1 MQSRLMRD
9 IRVRAAVAAC
19 VLALP
24 AAASALSFDE
34 AQTLAQQQAPS
45 LQAEAAKLQA
55 ARSDAVPA
63 GELPDPKLL
72 LGVQSVPIEG
82 NDRWSLDRDG
92 MTMSMVGLMQDV
104 PNRDKR
110 RARVEVA
117 NAAIQ
122 RAAAERVVEA
132 LNVRQATAQAWI
144 ASHTIERKLATFD
157 ALYAENRLLSETVRA
172 RIAGGRGQA
181 ADSVLPRQEA
191 ALLDERADE
200 LQRQRRQARAAL
212 ARWIGEAASE
222 PLEGSVP
229 HWPLDAPA
237 LQRELHRHPQL
248 QAYTPMTQQA
258 QARIREATA
267 AKKPDW
273 SWEVDYLRR
282 GQEFG
287 DMVNLQVS
295 FDLPLFTS
303 TRQNPRIA
311 ARHAELNQLEAEREA
326 LERQFAEQLDNE
338 LAELDRLQRALTR
351 TREVLLPL
359 ARERSELS
367 LADYRAGRGELEA
380 LLTARRELIETRLK
394 EIDLDGLQ
402 AIAASRLYF
411 AYGDA
416 Q

>member
-200 LQRQRRQARAAL
+200 LHRQRRQARAAL

-222 PLEGSVP
+222 PLEGNVP
-229 HWPLDAPA
+229 HWSLDAPA

-267 AKKPDW
+267 EKKPDW

>member
-9 IRVRAAVAAC
+9 IRARAAVAAC
-19 VLALP
+19 ALALP

-34 AQTLAQQQAPS
+34 ALALAQQQAPS

-117 NAAIQ
+117 NAGIQ
-122 RAAAERVVEA
+122 RAAAERAVEA

-144 ASHTIERKLATFD
+144 ASHAIERKLATFD
-157 ALYAENRLLSETVRA
+157 ALYAENRLLGETVRA

-200 LQRQRRQARAAL
+200 LHRQRRQARAAL

-229 HWPLDAPA
+229 HWSLDAPA
-237 LQRELHRHPQL
+237 LQRELHQHPQL

-267 AKKPDW
+267 EKKPDW

-338 LAELDRLQRALTR
+338 LAELERLQRALTR

-367 LADYRAGRGELEA
+367 LADYRAGRGELET
-380 LLTARRELIETRLK
+380 LLAARRELIETRLK
-394 EIDLDGLQ
+394 EIDLEGQQ

>member
-24 AAASALSFDE
+24 AAASTLSFDE

-229 HWPLDAPA
+229 HWSLDAPA
-237 LQRELHRHPQL
+237 LQRELHQHPQL

-267 AKKPDW
+267 EKKPDW

-367 LADYRAGRGELEA
+367 LADYRAGRGELET
-380 LLTARRELIETRLK
+380 LLAARRELIETRLK
-394 EIDLDGLQ
+394 EIDLEGQQ

>member
-9 IRVRAAVAAC
+9 IRARAAVAAC
-19 VLALP
+19 ALALP

-34 AQTLAQQQAPS
+34 ALALAQQQAPS

-117 NAAIQ
+117 NAGIQ
-122 RAAAERVVEA
+122 RAAAERAVEA

-144 ASHTIERKLATFD
+144 ASHAIERKLATFD
-157 ALYAENRLLSETVRA
+157 ALYAENRLLGETVRA

-200 LQRQRRQARAAL
+200 LHRQRRQARAAL

-229 HWPLDAPA
+229 HWSLDAPA
-237 LQRELHRHPQL
+237 LQRELHQHPQL
-248 QAYTPMTQQA
+248 QAYTPMMQQA

-267 AKKPDW
+267 EKKPDW

-367 LADYRAGRGELEA
+367 LADYRAGRGELET
-380 LLTARRELIETRLK
+380 LLAARRELIETRLK
-394 EIDLDGLQ
+394 EIDLEGQQ

>member
-45 LQAEAAKLQA
+45 LHAEAAKLQA

-104 PNRDKR
+104 PNREKR

-267 AKKPDW
+267 EKKPDW

-359 ARERSELS
+359 ALERSELS
-367 LADYRAGRGELEA
+367 LPDYRAGRGELEA

>member
-9 IRVRAAVAAC
+9 IRARAAVAAC
-19 VLALP
+19 ALALP

-34 AQTLAQQQAPS
+34 ALALAQQQAPS

-82 NDRWSLDRDG
+82 NDRWSLERDG

-117 NAAIQ
+117 NAGIQ
-122 RAAAERVVEA
+122 RAAAERAVEA

-144 ASHTIERKLATFD
+144 ASHAIERKLATFD

-200 LQRQRRQARAAL
+200 LHRQRRQARAAL

-222 PLEGSVP
+222 PLEGNVP
-229 HWPLDAPA
+229 HWSLDAPA
-237 LQRELHRHPQL
+237 LQRELHQHPQL

-267 AKKPDW
+267 EKKPDW

-295 FDLPLFTS
+295 FDLPLFAS

-311 ARHAELNQLEAEREA
+311 ARHAELNQLEAEREVM
-326 LERQFAEQLDNE
+326 ERQFAEQLDNE

-367 LADYRAGRGELEA
+367 LADYRAGRGELET
-380 LLTARRELIETRLK
+380 LLAARRELIETRLK
-394 EIDLDGLQ
+394 EIDLEGLQ

>member
-117 NAAIQ
+117 NAGIQ
-122 RAAAERVVEA
+122 RAAAERAVEA

-144 ASHTIERKLATFD
+144 ASHAIERKLATFD
-157 ALYAENRLLSETVRA
+157 ALYAENRLLGETVRA

-200 LQRQRRQARAAL
+200 LHRQRRQARAAL

-229 HWPLDAPA
+229 HWSLDAPA
-237 LQRELHRHPQL
+237 LQRELHQHPQL

-267 AKKPDW
+267 EKKPDW
-273 SWEVDYLRR
+273 SWEVNYLRR

-367 LADYRAGRGELEA
+367 LADYRAGRGELET
-380 LLTARRELIETRLK
+380 LLAARRELIETRLK
-394 EIDLDGLQ
+394 EIDLEGQQ

>member
-9 IRVRAAVAAC
+9 IRARAAVAAC
-19 VLALP
+19 ALALP

-34 AQTLAQQQAPS
+34 ALALAQQQAPS

-117 NAAIQ
+117 NAGIQ
-122 RAAAERVVEA
+122 RAAAERAVEA

-144 ASHTIERKLATFD
+144 ASHAIERKLTTFD

-267 AKKPDW
+267 EKKPDW

>member
-117 NAAIQ
+117 NAAIL

-172 RIAGGRGQA
+172 RIAGGRGLA

-267 AKKPDW
+267 EKKPDW

>member
-9 IRVRAAVAAC
+9 IRARAAVAAC
-19 VLALP
+19 ALALP

-34 AQTLAQQQAPS
+34 ALALAQQQAPS

-117 NAAIQ
+117 NAGIQ
-122 RAAAERVVEA
+122 RAAAERAVEA

-144 ASHTIERKLATFD
+144 ASHAIERKLATFD
-157 ALYAENRLLSETVRA
+157 ALYAENRLLGETVRA

-237 LQRELHRHPQL
+237 LQRELHQHPQL

-267 AKKPDW
+267 EKKPDW

-326 LERQFAEQLDNE
+326 MERQFAEQLDNE
-338 LAELDRLQRALTR
+338 LAELERLQRALER

-367 LADYRAGRGELEA
+367 LADYRAGRGELET
-380 LLTARRELIETRLK
+380 LLAARRELIETRLK
-394 EIDLDGLQ
+394 EIDLEGLQ

>member
-34 AQTLAQQQAPS
+34 ALALAQQQAPS

-117 NAAIQ
+117 NAGIQ
-122 RAAAERVVEA
+122 RAAAERAVEA

-144 ASHTIERKLATFD
+144 ASHAIERKLATFD
-157 ALYAENRLLSETVRA
+157 ALYAENRLLGETVRA

-200 LQRQRRQARAAL
+200 LHRQRRQARAAL
-212 ARWIGEAASE
+212 ARWIGEAARE

-229 HWPLDAPA
+229 RWSLDAPA
-237 LQRELHRHPQL
+237 LQRELHQHPQL

-267 AKKPDW
+267 EKKPDW

-367 LADYRAGRGELEA
+367 LADYRAGRGELET
-380 LLTARRELIETRLK
+380 LLAARRELIETRLK
-394 EIDLDGLQ
+394 EIDLEGQQ

>member
-1 MQSRLMRD
+1 MRD
-9 IRVRAAVAAC
+9 IRARAAVAAC
-19 VLALP
+19 ALALP

-34 AQTLAQQQAPS
+34 ALALAQQQAPS

-117 NAAIQ
+117 NAGIQ
-122 RAAAERVVEA
+122 RAAAERAVEA

-144 ASHTIERKLATFD
+144 ASHAIERKLATFD
-157 ALYAENRLLSETVRA
+157 ALYAENRLLGETVRA

-200 LQRQRRQARAAL
+200 LHRQRRQARAAL

-229 HWPLDAPA
+229 HWSLDAPA
-237 LQRELHRHPQL
+237 LQRELHQHPQL

-267 AKKPDW
+267 EKKPDW

-338 LAELDRLQRALTR
+338 LAELERLQRALTR

-367 LADYRAGRGELEA
+367 LADYRAGRGELET
-380 LLTARRELIETRLK
+380 LLAARRELIETRLK
-394 EIDLDGLQ
+394 EIDLEGLQ

>member
-122 RAAAERVVEA
+122 RTAAERVVEA

-157 ALYAENRLLSETVRA
+157 ALYAENRLLGETVRA

-267 AKKPDW
+267 EKKPDW

-380 LLTARRELIETRLK
+380 LLAARRELIETRLK
-394 EIDLDGLQ
+394 EIDLEGLQ

>member
-9 IRVRAAVAAC
+9 IRARAAVAAC

-117 NAAIQ
+117 NAGIQ
-122 RAAAERVVEA
+122 RAAAERAVEA

-144 ASHTIERKLATFD
+144 ASHAIERKLATFD
-157 ALYAENRLLSETVRA
+157 ALYAENRLLGETVRA

-200 LQRQRRQARAAL
+200 LHRQRRQARAAL

-229 HWPLDAPA
+229 HWSLDAPA
-237 LQRELHRHPQL
+237 LQRELHQHPQL

-267 AKKPDW
+267 EKKPDW

-367 LADYRAGRGELEA
+367 LADYRAGRGELET
-380 LLTARRELIETRLK
+380 LLAARRELIETRLK
-394 EIDLDGLQ
+394 EIDLEGLQ

>member
-9 IRVRAAVAAC
+9 IRARAAVAAC
-19 VLALP
+19 ALALP

-34 AQTLAQQQAPS
+34 ALALAQQQAPS

-117 NAAIQ
+117 NAGIQ
-122 RAAAERVVEA
+122 RAAAERAVEA

-144 ASHTIERKLATFD
+144 ASHAIERKLATFD
-157 ALYAENRLLSETVRA
+157 ALYAENRLLGETVRA

-200 LQRQRRQARAAL
+200 LHRQRRQARAAL

-229 HWPLDAPA
+229 HWSLDAPA
-237 LQRELHRHPQL
+237 LQRELHQHPQL

-267 AKKPDW
+267 EKKPDW

-367 LADYRAGRGELEA
+367 LADYRAGRGELET
-380 LLTARRELIETRLK
+380 LLAARRELIETRLK
-394 EIDLDGLQ
+394 EIDLEGQQ

>member
-122 RAAAERVVEA
+122 RTAAERVVEA

-267 AKKPDW
+267 EKKPDW

>member
-1 MQSRLMRD
+1 MRD
-9 IRVRAAVAAC
+9 IRARAAVAAC
-19 VLALP
+19 ALALP

-34 AQTLAQQQAPS
+34 ALALAQQQAPS

-72 LGVQSVPIEG
+72 LGVQNVPIEG

-117 NAAIQ
+117 NAGVQ
-122 RAAAERVVEA
+122 RAAAERAVEA

-144 ASHTIERKLATFD
+144 ASHAIERKLATFD
-157 ALYAENRLLSETVRA
+157 ALYAENRLLSEAVRA

-200 LQRQRRQARAAL
+200 LHRQRRQARAAL
-212 ARWIGEAASE
+212 ARWIGKAALE

-229 HWPLDAPA
+229 HWSLDAPA
-237 LQRELHRHPQL
+237 LQRELHQHPQL

-267 AKKPDW
+267 EKKPDW

-303 TRQNPRIA
+303 MRQNPRIA

-338 LAELDRLQRALTR
+338 LAELERLQRALTR

-367 LADYRAGRGELEA
+367 MADYRAGRGELET
-380 LLTARRELIETRLK
+380 LLAARRELIETRLK
-394 EIDLDGLQ
+394 EIDLEGLQ

>member
-1 MQSRLMRD
+1 MRD
-9 IRVRAAVAAC
+9 IRARAAVAAC
-19 VLALP
+19 ALALP

-34 AQTLAQQQAPS
+34 ALALAQQQAPS

-117 NAAIQ
+117 NAGIQ
-122 RAAAERVVEA
+122 RAAAERAVEA

-144 ASHTIERKLATFD
+144 ASHAIERKLATFD
-157 ALYAENRLLSETVRA
+157 ALYAENRLLGETVRA

-200 LQRQRRQARAAL
+200 LHRQRRQARAAL

-229 HWPLDAPA
+229 HWSLDAPA
-237 LQRELHRHPQL
+237 LQRELHQHPQL

-267 AKKPDW
+267 EKKPDW

-367 LADYRAGRGELEA
+367 LADYRAGRGELET
-380 LLTARRELIETRLK
+380 LLAARRELIETRLK
-394 EIDLDGLQ
+394 EIDLEGQQ

>member
-157 ALYAENRLLSETVRA
+157 ALYAENRLLGETVRA

-200 LQRQRRQARAAL
+200 LHRQRRQARAAL

-229 HWPLDAPA
+229 HWSLDAPA
-237 LQRELHRHPQL
+237 LQRELHQHPQL

-267 AKKPDW
+267 EKKPDW

-311 ARHAELNQLEAEREA
+311 ARHAELNQLEAEREVM
-326 LERQFAEQLDNE
+326 ERQFAEQLDNE

-367 LADYRAGRGELEA
+367 LADYRAGRGELET
-380 LLTARRELIETRLK
+380 LLAARRELIETRLK
-394 EIDLDGLQ
+394 EIDLEGQQ

>member
-9 IRVRAAVAAC
+9 IRARAAVAAC
-19 VLALP
+19 ALALP

-34 AQTLAQQQAPS
+34 ALALAQQQAPS

-117 NAAIQ
+117 NAGIQ
-122 RAAAERVVEA
+122 RAAAERAVEA

-144 ASHTIERKLATFD
+144 ASHAIERKLATFD
-157 ALYAENRLLSETVRA
+157 ALYAENRLLGETVRA

-229 HWPLDAPA
+229 HWSLDAPA
-237 LQRELHRHPQL
+237 LQRELHQHPQL
-248 QAYTPMTQQA
+248 QVYTPMTQQA

-267 AKKPDW
+267 EKKPDW

-367 LADYRAGRGELEA
+367 LADYRAGRGELET
-380 LLTARRELIETRLK
+380 LLAARRELIETRLK
-394 EIDLDGLQ
+394 EIDLEGQQ

>member
-9 IRVRAAVAAC
+9 IRARAAVAAC

-117 NAAIQ
+117 NAGIQ
-122 RAAAERVVEA
+122 RAAAERAVEA

-144 ASHTIERKLATFD
+144 ASHAIERKLATFD
-157 ALYAENRLLSETVRA
+157 ALYAENRLLGETVRA

-200 LQRQRRQARAAL
+200 LHRQRRQARAAL

-229 HWPLDAPA
+229 HWSLDAPA
-237 LQRELHRHPQL
+237 LQRELHQHPQL

-267 AKKPDW
+267 EKKPDW

-338 LAELDRLQRALTR
+338 LAELERLQRALTR

-367 LADYRAGRGELEA
+367 LADYRAGRGELET
-380 LLTARRELIETRLK
+380 LLAARRELIETRLK
-394 EIDLDGLQ
+394 EIDLEGLQ

>member
-9 IRVRAAVAAC
+9 IRARAAVAAC
-19 VLALP
+19 ALALP

-34 AQTLAQQQAPS
+34 ALALAQQQAPS

-117 NAAIQ
+117 NAGIQ
-122 RAAAERVVEA
+122 RAAAERAVEA

-144 ASHTIERKLATFD
+144 ASHAIERKLATFD
-157 ALYAENRLLSETVRA
+157 ALYAENRLLGETVRA

-200 LQRQRRQARAAL
+200 LHRQRRQARAAL

-229 HWPLDAPA
+229 HWSLDAPA
-237 LQRELHRHPQL
+237 LQRELHQHPQL

-267 AKKPDW
+267 EKKPDW

-338 LAELDRLQRALTR
+338 LAELERLQRALTR

-367 LADYRAGRGELEA
+367 LADYRAGRGELET
-380 LLTARRELIETRLK
+380 LLAARRELIETRLK
-394 EIDLDGLQ
+394 EIDLEGLQ

>member
-9 IRVRAAVAAC
+9 IRARAAVAAC
-19 VLALP
+19 ALALP

-34 AQTLAQQQAPS
+34 ALALAQQQAPS

-117 NAAIQ
+117 NAGIQ
-122 RAAAERVVEA
+122 RAAAERAVEA

-144 ASHTIERKLATFD
+144 ASHAIERKLATFD

-200 LQRQRRQARAAL
+200 LHRQRRQARAAL

-229 HWPLDAPA
+229 HWSLDAPA
-237 LQRELHRHPQL
+237 LQRELHQHPQL

-267 AKKPDW
+267 EKKPDW

-338 LAELDRLQRALTR
+338 LAELERLQRALTR

-367 LADYRAGRGELEA
+367 LADYRAGRGELET
-380 LLTARRELIETRLK
+380 LLAARRELIETRLK
-394 EIDLDGLQ
+394 EIDLEGQQ

>member
-45 LQAEAAKLQA
+45 LQAEAAKLQV

-117 NAAIQ
+117 NAAIL

-157 ALYAENRLLSETVRA
+157 ALYAENRLLSETVGA

-248 QAYTPMTQQA
+248 QAYMPMTQQA

-267 AKKPDW
+267 EKKPDW

>member
-9 IRVRAAVAAC
+9 IRARAAVAAC
-19 VLALP
+19 ALALP

-34 AQTLAQQQAPS
+34 ALALAQQQAPS

-117 NAAIQ
+117 NAGIQ
-122 RAAAERVVEA
+122 RAAAERAVEA

-144 ASHTIERKLATFD
+144 ASHAIERKLATFD
-157 ALYAENRLLSETVRA
+157 ALYAENRLLGETVRA

-267 AKKPDW
+267 EKKPDW

-367 LADYRAGRGELEA
+367 LADYRAGRGELET
-380 LLTARRELIETRLK
+380 LLAARRELIETRLK
-394 EIDLDGLQ
+394 EIDLEGQQ

>member
-34 AQTLAQQQAPS
+34 AQTLAQQQGPS

-117 NAAIQ
+117 NAGIQ

-157 ALYAENRLLSETVRA
+157 ALYAENRLLGETVRA

-212 ARWIGEAASE
+212 ARWIGEAALE

-229 HWPLDAPA
+229 HWSLDAPA
-237 LQRELHRHPQL
+237 LQRELHQHPQL
-248 QAYTPMTQQA
+248 QAYTPMAQQA

-267 AKKPDW
+267 EKKPDW
-273 SWEVDYLRR
+273 SWEVGYLRR

-367 LADYRAGRGELEA
+367 LADYRAGRGELET
-380 LLTARRELIETRLK
+380 LLAARRELIETRLK
-394 EIDLDGLQ
+394 EIDLEGQQ

>member
-45 LQAEAAKLQA
+45 LQAEAAKLQV

-267 AKKPDW
+267 EKKPDW

>member
-267 AKKPDW
+267 EKKPDW

-303 TRQNPRIA
+303 KRQNPRIA

>member
-9 IRVRAAVAAC
+9 IRARAAVAAC
-19 VLALP
+19 ALALP

-34 AQTLAQQQAPS
+34 ALALAQQQAPS

-117 NAAIQ
+117 NAGIQ
-122 RAAAERVVEA
+122 RAAAERAVEA

-144 ASHTIERKLATFD
+144 ASHAIERKLATFD
-157 ALYAENRLLSETVRA
+157 ALYAENRLLGETVRA

-200 LQRQRRQARAAL
+200 LHRQRRQARAAL

-229 HWPLDAPA
+229 HWSLDAPA
-237 LQRELHRHPQL
+237 LQRELHQHPQL

-267 AKKPDW
+267 EKKPDW

-295 FDLPLFTS
+295 FDLPLFAS

-311 ARHAELNQLEAEREA
+311 ARHAELNQLEAEREVM
-326 LERQFAEQLDNE
+326 ERQFAEQLDNE

-367 LADYRAGRGELEA
+367 LADYRAGRGELET
-380 LLTARRELIETRLK
+380 LLAARRELIETRLK
-394 EIDLDGLQ
+394 EIDLEGLQ
-402 AIAASRLYF
+402 AIAASRLHF

>member
-9 IRVRAAVAAC
+9 IRARAAVAAC
-19 VLALP
+19 ALALP

-34 AQTLAQQQAPS
+34 ALALAQQQAPS

-117 NAAIQ
+117 NAGIQ
-122 RAAAERVVEA
+122 RAAAERAVEA

-144 ASHTIERKLATFD
+144 ASHAIERKLATFD
-157 ALYAENRLLSETVRA
+157 ALYAENRLLGETVRA

-200 LQRQRRQARAAL
+200 LHRQRRQARAAL

-229 HWPLDAPA
+229 HWSLDAPA
-237 LQRELHRHPQL
+237 LQRELHQHPQL

-267 AKKPDW
+267 EKKPDW

-326 LERQFAEQLDNE
+326 LERQFAEQLDDE

-367 LADYRAGRGELEA
+367 LADYRAGRGELET
-380 LLTARRELIETRLK
+380 LLAARRELIETRLK
-394 EIDLDGLQ
+394 EIDLEGQQ

>member
-104 PNRDKR
+104 PNREKR

-267 AKKPDW
+267 EKKPDW